1 MSPKK
6 KYYDIESEYQ
16 SSDSG
21 MGEVRSFLEW
31 ISLARSGRLNML
43 RKKEEQLRIIEQFVK
58 ENPKIKP
65 VDKESAGDFKP
76 IEEKEST
83 HDDVV
88 SETLARVYEQQGF
101 FSRAREVY
109 RKLILLYPEKSDY
122 FAALIQE
129 TKSKETE
136 LKK

>member
-16 SSDSG
+16 SADSG
-21 MGEVRSFLEW
+21 GGESRSFLDW
-31 ISLARSGRLNML
+31 ITLARSGKLDLL

-65 VDKESAGDFKP
+65 VDKDAAADFQPVEDKEP
-76 IEEKEST
+76 THEE
-83 HDDVV
+83 VV
-88 SETLARVYEQQGF
+88 SETLARIYEQQGF

-109 RKLILLYPEKSDY
+109 RKLSLLYPEKSDY
-122 FAALIQE
+122 FASLIQE
-129 TKSKETE
+129 TKDKENE

>member
-1 MSPKK
+1 MSSKK

-16 SSDSG
+16 SAGSG
-21 MGEVRSFLEW
+21 GGEVHSFLDW
-31 ISLARSGRLNML
+31 ISLARSGKLDLL
-43 RKKEEQLRIIEQFVK
+43 RKREEQLRIIEQFVK

-65 VDKESAGDFKP
+65 VDKDAAGDFKP
-76 IEEKEST
+76 VEEKEST
-83 HDDVV
+83 HEDVV

-109 RKLILLYPEKSDY
+109 RKLVLIYPEKSDY

-129 TKSKETE
+129 TKDKENE